1 MNIKIYPKTGKMFN
15 FPFLVKTPEAIIRV
29 IETIV
34 GDKEAPNGVPYYQEV
49 EGWADLAVIGEV
61 YETEDFKAICVG
73 DHVL

>member
-1 MNIKIYPKTGKMFN
+1 MNIKIYPKTGKMFD

-29 IETIV
+29 NETIV
-34 GDKEAPNGVPYYQEV
+34 GDKEARNGIPYYQEG

>member
-1 MNIKIYPKTGKMFN
+1 MNIKIYPKTEKRLN
-15 FPFLVKTPEAIIRV
+15 FPFLVKTSEAVIRV

-34 GDKEAPNGVPYYQEV
+34 GDKCAPNGIPYWQEV
-49 EGWADLAVIGEV
+49 EGWADLATIGEV